1 MAEMANAAGK
11 TGTYRSRGLRLS
23 YQDVGEGEPL
33 LLLHAFPLSGR
44 MWGPQMEALAGR
56 WRLLVPD
63 FSGFGASEPT
73 PEICRMAD
81 MAADAV
87 ALLDHHAINRVVLCG
102 LSMGGYAALA
112 FAEIHPDRLRGLVL
126 AHTRAGADSPEAR
139 DRRLATAR
147 DVLEKGSGILVDTA
161 APKLLGATTRSSR
174 PDLLDR
180 VGAWVSE
187 APPQGVA
194 AAQRGMAERPDRTS
208 GLAGIAVPTLVVLG
222 EEDEL
227 VPPEESRRM
236 AEAIPGAETAVLAEC
251 GHLGNLERP
260 ADFNG
265 ALGGFLA
272 RF

>member
-1 MAEMANAAGK
+1 MDVK

-44 MWGPQMEALAGR
+44 LWGPQMEALSGR

-63 FSGFGASEPT
+63 LSGFGASEPT
-73 PEICRMAD
+73 PEICRMTD

-87 ALLDHHAINRVVLCG
+87 ALLDHLAIRRVALGG

-112 FAEIHPDRLRGLVL
+112 FAEAYPDRLRALVL
-126 AHTRAGADSPEAR
+126 AHTRAGADTQEAR

-147 DVLEKGSGILVDTA
+147 DVLEKGSGILVETA
-161 APKLLGATTRSSR
+161 APRLVGATTRSSR
-174 PDLLDR
+174 PDLL
-180 VGAWVSE
+180 GLIGGWVRE
-187 APPQGVA
+187 APPEGVA
-194 AAQRGMAERPDRTS
+194 AAQRGMAERPDRTPV
-208 GLAGIAVPTLVVLG
+208 LARIAVPALVVLG

-227 VPPEESRRM
+227 VPPDESRRM
-236 AEAIPGAETAVLAEC
+236 AEAIPGAETAVLARC

-260 ADFNG
+260 AEFNA
-265 ALGGFLA
+265 ALGDFLA
-272 RF
+272 KL

>member
-1 MAEMANAAGK
+1 MDAK

-23 YQDVGEGEPL
+23 YQDVGVGEPL
-33 LLLHAFPLSGR
+33 LLLHAFPLSGQ

-63 FSGFGASEPT
+63 LSGFGGSEAT
-73 PEICRMAD
+73 PGTCRMAD
-81 MAADAV
+81 MAADAA
-87 ALLDHHAINRVVLCG
+87 ALLDHLAIHRAVVGG

-112 FAEIHPDRLRGLVL
+112 FAEAYPNRLRGLVL

-147 DVLEKGSGILVDTA
+147 DVLEKGSGILVETA
-161 APKLLGATTRSSR
+161 GPKLVGATTRSTR
-174 PDLLDR
+174 PDLVAR
-180 VGAWVSE
+180 IGGWIRE

-208 GLAGIAVPTLVVLG
+208 VLAGIAVPTLVVLG

-236 AEAIPGAETAVLAEC
+236 AEAIPGAETAVLAQC

-260 ADFNG
+260 AEFNG

-272 RF
+272 GLARP